1 MAARAGPS
9 ALIIP
14 VIAGPRVEKTGASA
28 GAMAP
33 IWVTSADRIG
43 PSWAAIVA
51 IVRKTFPI
59 AS

>member
-1 MAARAGPS
+1 MT
-9 ALIIP
+9 P

-28 GAMAP
+28 GAICP
-33 IWVTSADRIG
+33 ICVTSADRIG

-51 IVRKTFPI
+51 TVRKTFPT